1 MMAASQRSHDRF
13 ANTRWSMVMQ
23 QASGDAPGASRA
35 LDELAQRYWYPVY
48 AYVRR
53 CGHAPAI
60 AQDITRTFL
69 HLLIT
74 QFQRN
79 REQPPH
85 GYFRKFLLGQ
95 LNTFLGGDWREAI
108 GEDTSN
114 ALAAP
119 PDLESRNQRDNAQA
133 GSPEQAYQRSF
144 AFEVLARALRRLQAE
159 ARQTGHGDMFEA
171 LQPYL
176 SRDPVPGE
184 YEQISKALHTPP
196 LALVLALKR
205 LRQRF
210 RELASQELADT
221 VTTAEELG
229 DEQASLHAA
238 LQDSQA
244 PQ

>member
-23 QASGDAPGASRA
+23 QASGDSPEASRA

-53 CGHAPAI
+53 CGHTPAI

-69 HLLIT
+69 HRLIE
-74 QFQRN
+74 QFR
-79 REQPPH
+79 RTHEQPPH
-85 GYFRKFLLGQ
+85 GHFRRFLLAQ

-114 ALAAP
+114 ALTP
-119 PDLESRNQRDNAQA
+119 PSDLETRNQHDNAEA

-159 ARQTGHGDMFEA
+159 ARQTGHLPMFEA

-184 YEQISKALHTPP
+184 YEEIAKALHSPP

-221 VTTAEELG
+221 VTTADELAS
-229 DEQASLHAA
+229 EQAALHAA
-238 LQDSQA
+238 LRDSQTS
-244 PQ
+244 Q